1 MMSDAAQRAARTK
14 RFSSKKLEVPLEKKT
29 FAHAEGGKWV
39 SNRDEALTA
48 FLTRK
53 LGRGDALTAEQV
65 SAARTVGIDC
75 ERWLTSKENT
85 DAAARAAGNNQ
96 KQFSN
101 QKKRQP
107 LQSGLANFA
116 RPAPARQTEQPK
128 QARNQQARR
137 RQSRGHA
144 RPSQT
149 VDNAPM
155 VPILQT
161 SFGTTE
167 SQTTK
172 QLRKLQKLLRQIDD
186 LAAKQASGA
195 TLELNQATKLQ
206 RRQDTVDAIAAM
218 ELAGLDGS
226 GAAMQLAGLAC
237 S

>member
-1 MMSDAAQRAARTK
+1 
-14 RFSSKKLEVPLEKKT
+14 
-29 FAHAEGGKWV
+29 
-39 SNRDEALTA
+39 
-48 FLTRK
+48 
-53 LGRGDALTAEQV
+53 
-65 SAARTVGIDC
+65 
-75 ERWLTSKENT
+75 
-85 DAAARAAGNNQ
+85 
-96 KQFSN
+96 
-101 QKKRQP
+101 
-107 LQSGLANFA
+107 
-116 RPAPARQTEQPK
+116 
-128 QARNQQARR
+128 
-137 RQSRGHA
+137 
-144 RPSQT
+144 
-149 VDNAPM
+149 M